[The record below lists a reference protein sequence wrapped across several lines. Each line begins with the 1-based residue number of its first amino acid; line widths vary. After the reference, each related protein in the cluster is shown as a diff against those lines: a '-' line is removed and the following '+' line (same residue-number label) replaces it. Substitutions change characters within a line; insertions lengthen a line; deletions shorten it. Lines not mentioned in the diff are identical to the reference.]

1 MQQGTYGAVAAFRD
15 ETGQEHPW
23 MSQCWMGLLQS
34 GNAHIKRYH
43 IEMQQEDAR
52 GSLTRV
58 VAHIEFTTWQLLWA
72 LFCSFC
78 NISRGI
84 SAGFTSLIPYYPKSM
99 LDSALWHALRIQRK
113 EVAIKK
119 IPNSWQNTTEAGAS
133 EPWIAE
139 RRNVVILQDIATF
152 SGVFFWSRI
161 WLES

>member
-58 VAHIEFTTWQLLWA
+58 VAHIEFTT
-72 LFCSFC
+72 
-78 NISRGI
+78 
-84 SAGFTSLIPYYPKSM
+84 
-99 LDSALWHALRIQRK
+99 
-113 EVAIKK
+113 
-119 IPNSWQNTTEAGAS
+119 
-133 EPWIAE
+133 
-139 RRNVVILQDIATF
+139 
-152 SGVFFWSRI
+152 
-161 WLES
+161 